1 VKYEEIIAMSDASD
15 TAARVVENRIERYAY
30 RRWAVIL
37 AGGNGSRLLPLT
49 RRITGDDRPKQF
61 CVLVGS
67 ETLLQQT
74 KRRVSQI
81 LPPYQTLIALTRAH
95 EGFYAGE
102 VADMPSSNMLIKHYN
117 KGTAPAI
124 LYSLMRVREMDPE
137 AIVSFFPSDHHIEDD
152 EAFVA
157 SIESAFVEAAS
168 RPKSVVLLGIAP
180 DNPEPQYGWIE
191 PGPMLPSH
199 TVGPIY
205 RVSQFWEKPSPAF
218 AEELMARGCLWNC
231 FVMVGHVKAFLN
243 LFDRTLPSLTNAF
256 ESIRQSFSTEAERG
270 LLRGLYSRIREIN
283 FSSEVLS
290 AHSHGS
296 VYPCDLSVLR
306 GNGLGWS
313 DLGEPSR
320 VFSVLRGK
328 GVEPEHLLVSSG
340 QPLSGSRA
348 GGKASPRFVS
358 SERVSGRRAAR
369 TLR

>member
-1 VKYEEIIAMSDASD
+1 MLDAGN
-15 TAARVVENRIERYAY
+15 TPARVVDNRIETYAY

-49 RRITGDDRPKQF
+49 RRVTGDDRPKQF

-74 KRRVSQI
+74 NRRVSQI
-81 LPPYQTLIALTRAH
+81 LPPCQTLFALTRTH
-95 EGFYAGE
+95 EGFYADE
-102 VADMPSSNMLIKHYN
+102 VADMPSSNLLIQPHN

-124 LYSLMRVREMDPE
+124 LYSLMRVREMDEE
-137 AIVSFFPSDHHIEDD
+137 AIVAFFPSDHHIENDQ
-152 EAFVA
+152 AFAA
-157 SIESAFVEAAS
+157 SVESAFVEAAS

-180 DNPEPQYGWIE
+180 DNPEPEYGWIE
-191 PGPMLPSH
+191 PGPVLPSEA
-199 TVGPIY
+199 VDPIY

-218 AEELMARGCLWNC
+218 AEELMSRGCLWNS

-256 ESIRQSFSTEAERG
+256 ESIRQSFSTESERW
-270 LLRGLYSRIREIN
+270 LLTGLYSRIREIN

-290 AHSHGS
+290 AHSHDS

-306 GNGLGWS
+306 GTGLGWS

-320 VFSVLRGK
+320 VFSVLKRK
-328 GVEPEHLLVSSG
+328 GVETEHRFVSSG
-340 QPLSGSRA
+340 HPLPDSRA
-348 GGKASPRFVS
+348 GGKSSPGTSHLITHALV
-358 SERVSGRRAAR
+358 GH
-369 TLR
+369 LP